1 MSTDGL
7 PTHVVAFGNQKGGV
21 TKTSTVVNLAAALSE
36 RGKKVLVFDLDVN
49 CGSTRLFGV
58 PQGIN
63 VYGTYE
69 VMLGEELPEDV
80 VICPGDMDTVN
91 LPENVHLIAAHT
103 KLEGIESA
111 LANKQGPFASSHNS
125 LRGPIDSLRGQYD
138 YIFLDTSPSMTPPTK
153 AAYMVAQYFILTAV
167 PERLAIE
174 GLVNAIQYI
183 KHARSSGNPDLR
195 LMGVVMN
202 QVPGRATRLSTA
214 LIEEVDKH
222 FSAGDEFMRRYENS
236 ISASTI
242 VPTVQQGG
250 KTLFEEAP
258 DHKVTQQYRD
268 LAEELE
274 NRFARLT
281 APEANAGPAA
291 QADPTYGQTE
301 VHINP
306 DLEVP
311 QPVRAAEGVVNG

>member
-1 MSTDGL
+1 M
-7 PTHVVAFGNQKGGV
+7 
-21 TKTSTVVNLAAALSE
+21 
-36 RGKKVLVFDLDVN
+36 N

-58 PQGIN
+58 PQGVN

-69 VMLGEELPEDV
+69 VMLGEEIPQDV
-80 VICPGDMDTVN
+80 VIRPGDMDTVN
-91 LPENVHLIAAHT
+91 LPKNVHLIAAHT

-111 LANKQGPFASSHNS
+111 LTNKQGPFASSNDS
-125 LRGPIDSLRGQYD
+125 LRQPIESLRGQYD

-153 AAYMVAQYFILTAV
+153 AAYMVSQYFVLTAV

-183 KHARSSGNPDLR
+183 KHAARQRQHRPAPDGGRDEQRAGKGRHGWPPPSSKKWTSTSR
-195 LMGVVMN
+195 
-202 QVPGRATRLSTA
+202 RATIS
-214 LIEEVDKH
+214 
-222 FSAGDEFMRRYENS
+222 MRRYETS

-258 DHKVTQQYRD
+258 DHKVTQQYRQ
-268 LAEELE
+268 LADEFEA
-274 NRFARLT
+274 RFAGLHAPDTDT
-281 APEANAGPAA
+281 ASATETGPTDGVTTV
-291 QADPTYGQTE
+291 Q
-301 VHINP
+301 INP

-311 QPVRAAEGVVNG
+311 QPAPVAEGVVNG

>member
-58 PQGIN
+58 PQGVN

-69 VMLGEELPEDV
+69 VMLGDELPEDV
-80 VICPGDMDTVN
+80 VIRPGDMDTVN
-91 LPENVHLIAAHT
+91 LPKNVHLIAAHT

-111 LANKQGPFASSHNS
+111 LANKQGPFTSSH
-125 LRGPIDSLRGQYD
+125 DSLSSPIASLQGQYD

-153 AAYMVAQYFILTAV
+153 AAYMVAEYFILTAV

-183 KHARSSGNPDLR
+183 KHARRSGNSNLR

-222 FSAGDEFMRRYENS
+222 FSAGDEYMRRYENS
-236 ISASTI
+236 ISASTV

-258 DHKVTQQYRD
+258 DHKVTQQYRS
-268 LAEELE
+268 LAEEFE
-274 NRFARLT
+274 QRFAKLT
-281 APEANAGPAA
+281 SQANAPTAS
-291 QADPTYGQTE
+291 DPTDGQGE

-306 DLEVP
+306 DLQVS
-311 QPVRAAEGVVNG
+311 QDDRKSTGVVNG